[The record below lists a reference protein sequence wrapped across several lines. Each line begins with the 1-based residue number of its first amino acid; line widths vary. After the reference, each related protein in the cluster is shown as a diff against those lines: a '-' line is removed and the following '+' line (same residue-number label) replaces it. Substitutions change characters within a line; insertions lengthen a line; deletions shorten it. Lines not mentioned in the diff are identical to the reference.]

1 MARYAME
8 TTDRRDE
15 IAALLELTDELVER
29 EVRPAG
35 EAAEESGRF
44 PRELFTL
51 AGRAG
56 LLGLPYPVEDG
67 GGGVPYEAYLPGL
80 EKLAAGSRAL
90 GLGRG
95 VHTLP
100 CFPLAPYGRAG

>member
-51 AGRAG
+51 AGRAR
-56 LLGLPYPVEDG
+56 LPGLPYPVEDG
-67 GGGVPYEAYLPGL
+67 GGGPPHQAHLQGGGE
-80 EKLAAGSRAL
+80 LAAGARAPRP
-90 GLGRG
+90 GGS
-95 VHTLP
+95 
-100 CFPLAPYGRAG
+100 APTPPWL